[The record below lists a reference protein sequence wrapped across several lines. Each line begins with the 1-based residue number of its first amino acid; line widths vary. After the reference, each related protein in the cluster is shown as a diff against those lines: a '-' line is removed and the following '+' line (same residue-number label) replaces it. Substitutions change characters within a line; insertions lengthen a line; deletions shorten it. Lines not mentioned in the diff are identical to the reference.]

1 MRRFTQTFVLGQQNP
16 KKYYVHN
23 DIFRYQDEVFAEPGI
38 ENEIANEAGG
48 LFSRHQLL
56 YQSYDLEFNYLIINE
71 FNYFCIVLLYWFV
84 FGFHFRMNCLWPI
97 LP

>member
-48 LFSRHQLL
+48 LFSTHQLL
-56 YQSYDLEFNYLIINE
+56 YQSYDIELNYVID
-71 FNYFCIVLLYWFV
+71 FCIVLLYWFV
-84 FGFHFRMNCLWPI
+84 FGFNFWLNCLWPI